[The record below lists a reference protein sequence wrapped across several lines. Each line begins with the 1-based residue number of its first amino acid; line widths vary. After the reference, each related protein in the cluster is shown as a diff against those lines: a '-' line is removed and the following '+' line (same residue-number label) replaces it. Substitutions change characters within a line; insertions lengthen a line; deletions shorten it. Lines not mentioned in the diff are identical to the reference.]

1 MRTKVKQTKK
11 FSILQIDNVRLVA
24 SNPSVTPYST
34 YIYESPKDIMYFYYD
49 LALEKETESGWKT
62 IKEAR
67 VTEFGIMKY
76 LEGHINKVLAFDVKN
91 EGVRNYFEKRNR
103 DGSTSVSTTEYEA
116 ICPMD
121 IYGMFHEDCFH
132 IKKKYRTFTDSRG
145 LNEFEL
151 YDVNIFIGGDECHGI
166 PIGVCFT
173 NLERED
179 IINIKRFAQG
189 FMEMANEITK
199 KDIEKLLTSNK
210 NDKYNEPKIVRD
222 HLKKIYNIDD
232 WRPIFLKISMEEYI
246 LDEYIDYITGKKEPS
261 ELKCHEWHGKCR
273 TMEEMLK
280 TMTPHEAYMH
290 IVDDNRRN

>member
-1 MRTKVKQTKK
+1 MHTTLLK
-11 FSILQIDNVRLVA
+11 
-24 SNPSVTPYST
+24 Y
-34 YIYESPKDIMYFYYD
+34 DI
-49 LALEKETESGWKT
+49 
-62 IKEAR
+62 
-67 VTEFGIMKY
+67 
-76 LEGHINKVLAFDVKN
+76 
-91 EGVRNYFEKRNR
+91 
-103 DGSTSVSTTEYEA
+103 
-116 ICPMD
+116 
-121 IYGMFHEDCFH
+121 
-132 IKKKYRTFTDSRG
+132 
-145 LNEFEL
+145 
-151 YDVNIFIGGDECHGI
+151 NIFIGGDECHGI

-232 WRPIFLKISMEEYI
+232 WRPIFLKISMEE
-246 LDEYIDYITGKKEPS
+246 
-261 ELKCHEWHGKCR
+261 
-273 TMEEMLK
+273 MLK

>member
-24 SNPSVTPYST
+24 SNPRITPFRN
-34 YIYESPKDIMYFYYD
+34 YIYEGPQDIMYFYYN
-49 LALEKETESGWKT
+49 LSLEKETESGWKVIT
-62 IKEAR
+62 DTC

-76 LEGHINKVLAFDVKN
+76 LEEHINKVLAFDVKN
-91 EGVRNYFEKRNR
+91 EGIRHYFEKKNK
-103 DGSTSVSTTEYEA
+103 DKTVTISTTEYEA
-116 ICPMD
+116 IAPMD

-132 IKKKYRTFTDSRG
+132 IKKKFRTFTDSRG

-151 YDVNIFIGGDECHGI
+151 YDVDIFIGGDECHGI

-261 ELKCHEWHGKCR
+261 KLNCHEWHGKCR